1 MSAFDPLYRNRLIN
15 RKELRR
21 LVPYSDS
28 QIYRMEKAG
37 RFPKRIRIGPGR
49 VAWSYADVSEWI
61 ECKRQGRVWT
71 ADGSSGQTAHG

>member
-1 MSAFDPLYRNRLIN
+1 MTMVDAITRNRLIN
-15 RKELRR
+15 RKELRT

-37 RFPKRIRIGPGR
+37 RFPARIRLGEGR
-49 VAWSYADVSEWI
+49 VAWSLREVLEWI

-71 ADGSSGQTAHG
+71 ARASSGQAAHA